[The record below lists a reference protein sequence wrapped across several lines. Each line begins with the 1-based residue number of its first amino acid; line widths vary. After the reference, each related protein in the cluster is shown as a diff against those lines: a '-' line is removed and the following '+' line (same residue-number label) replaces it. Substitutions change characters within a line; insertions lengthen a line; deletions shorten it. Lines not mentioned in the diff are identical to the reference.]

1 MNIDVD
7 KAIVEAVEETVMS
20 RGQDI
25 TLANK
30 ILTWVGE
37 IHSSNESLEDKN
49 SVASRIE
56 SLLASTK
63 E

>member
-7 KAIVEAVEETVMS
+7 KAIVEAIEETALS
-20 RGQDI
+20 RGQEI
-25 TLANK
+25 ALANK

>member
-1 MNIDVD
+1 MSSDVD
-7 KAIVEAVEETVMS
+7 KAIVEAVEETVLS
-20 RGQDI
+20 RGQEI
-25 TLANK
+25 ALANK

-49 SVASRIE
+49 SVASRID
-56 SLLASTK
+56 SLLSSTK

>member
-7 KAIVEAVEETVMS
+7 KAIVEAVEETVLS
-20 RGQDI
+20 RGQEI
-25 TLANK
+25 SLANK

-37 IHSSNESLEDKN
+37 IHASNESLEDKN
-49 SVASRIE
+49 SVASRVE

>member
-1 MNIDVD
+1 MNIEVD
-7 KAIVEAVEETVMS
+7 QAIVEAVEETVIS
-20 RGQDI
+20 RGQDAI
-25 TLANK
+25 LAKK

-37 IHSSNESLEDKN
+37 IHSSNESLQDKN

-56 SLLASTK
+56 SLLSSTK

>member
-7 KAIVEAVEETVMS
+7 KAIVEAVEETVLS
-20 RGQDI
+20 RGQEI
-25 TLANK
+25 SLANK

>member
-7 KAIVEAVEETVMS
+7 KAIVEAVEETVLS
-20 RGQDI
+20 RGQEI

>member
-7 KAIVEAVEETVMS
+7 KAIVEAVEETVLS
-20 RGQDI
+20 RGQEI
-25 TLANK
+25 ALANK
-30 ILTWVGE
+30 ILTWVSE

>member
-7 KAIVEAVEETVMS
+7 KAIVEAVEETVLS
-20 RGQDI
+20 RGQEI
-25 TLANK
+25 SLANK
-30 ILTWVGE
+30 ILTWLGE